1 MTSLLSKT
9 APNYQTKTGQTN
21 NIYLPQP
28 FLNYAGLTKMLSGNY
43 HYVPKEPENP
53 VEENP
58 SNATSTNVNNNQL
71 DNTLFQQHPFEETK
85 QKEQSSFSKS
95 NTQQQTNQQSNQ
107 QANQQAN
114 QQQQDGEPQEE
125 DTIGFWINNI
135 NTGNV
140 YRSFTKG
147 TNPWAR
153 SSAFTQP
160 IQRTRGAFCY
170 YQNAYDSPI
179 GGEAAAAAGISAA
192 ELKRREEELQKQQEE
207 AERKAREEAELQER
221 IRGAQIGVGG
231 VRQDTSKKILTGCC
245 KKGWIGLCALKC
257 FLHSNTKN
265 NCDIID
271 KNSFKLLLKK
281 QGILL
286 EDTDIESICD
296 AYDTNKS
303 DYFNFV
309 LFFNA
314 LRNVSNTRGAQI
326 ESFKDQVKA
335 PGQNYIVFSN
345 LLALADMNYHPEA
358 IRFLK
363 SVPDLRKEYVSNWDC
378 KKADNKITEDDFRQ
392 FFYDVSTCVEND
404 GDFIQILKALG
415 YK

>member
-1 MTSLLSKT
+1 MTSLFSAT
-9 APNYQTKTGQTN
+9 APNYQTKTGQTE

-43 HYVPKEPENP
+43 HYVPKEPSNPLDENAQSDTLNSQ
-53 VEENP
+53 NP
-58 SNATSTNVNNNQL
+58 NTL
-71 DNTLFQQHPFEETK
+71 GNTLFQQRSSEETK
-85 QKEQSSFSKS
+85 QKDKSSTGKS
-95 NTQQQTNQQSNQ
+95 SDQNQQ
-107 QANQQAN
+107 

-179 GGEAAAAAGISAA
+179 GGEGAPGLSAA

-231 VRQDTSKKILTGCC
+231 VRNDTSKKILGGCS
-245 KKGWIGLCALKC
+245 KKGWTGLSELRC

-265 NCDIID
+265 NSDVID
-271 KNSFKLLLKK
+271 KNSFRLLLKK
-281 QGILL
+281 KGILL
-286 EDTDIESICD
+286 EDVDIDSICD

-303 DYFNFV
+303 DYFNFM

-326 ESFKDQVKA
+326 ESFKEQVKA

-345 LLALADMNYHPEA
+345 LLGMADMNYHPEA
-358 IRFLK
+358 IKFLK
-363 SVPDLRKEYVSNWDC
+363 SVPDLRKEYTVNWDC
-378 KKADNKITEDDFRQ
+378 KKEDNKITEDDFRQ